1 MEMLQKLGEEHRNMA
16 RLLEVLQ
23 DQLDVFSSGGHPDY
37 DVLTSA
43 AEYFMGFPDQCH
55 HPKEDMI
62 LRRMRE
68 RDPDAA
74 ETVGELESDHEGIA
88 ILARRFSEAVERV
101 LQESEMPRSVFVATL
116 KEFID
121 TQREHMEMERD
132 RFFPLAQAVLT
143 QQDWQELGK
152 AAGDERDPLYSE
164 EGAEE
169 FEALRRAIMRW
180 HAEDQSGTQ

>member
-1 MEMLQKLGEEHRNMA
+1 MEMLKQLGEEHRNMA
-16 RLLEVLQ
+16 RLLDVLE
-23 DQLDVFSSGGHPDY
+23 DQLDVFSSGGRPDY

-68 RDPDAA
+68 RDPDTAD
-74 ETVGELESDHEGIA
+74 TVGDLEADHEGIG
-88 ILARRFSEAVERV
+88 ILARRFSEAVDRV
-101 LQESEMPRSVFVATL
+101 LQESEMPRSAFVATL

-121 TQREHMEMERD
+121 TQRGHMEMERD
-132 RFFPLAQAVLT
+132 RFFPLAEEMLS
-143 QQDWQELGK
+143 QQDWKELGQ

-169 FEALRRAIMRW
+169 FEALRKAILRW
-180 HAEDQSGTQ
+180 NAESKAEA